1 VRSTVQP
8 VRRAEPDRRTAL
20 KARHR
25 AAILDAARGLID
37 EQGGPGFGVEELAA
51 RADVA
56 RRTVFNHFASLDE
69 ILLTLCADALD
80 VIIDEFI
87 QAATASTPVG
97 DGSRAALFD
106 EVSQMLRQS
115 DLPSAIA
122 SITRILGEPDADDPK
137 GRALSDEAF
146 ARAAERLLQEVL
158 RRNPGVDALDAELL
172 VTSLMSGLIV
182 IAKHWVLGTG
192 VRLDET
198 GRAEWQRLLTRLT
211 DSVRSGYAPVH

>member
-1 VRSTVQP
+1 MRSAARP
-8 VRRAEPDRRTAL
+8 VREAEPDRRAAL

-25 AAILDAARGLID
+25 AAILDAARSLID

-80 VIIDEFI
+80 VIIDDVIE
-87 QAATASTPVG
+87 AATVTTPVG

-182 IAKHWVLGTG
+182 VAKHWVLGTG
-192 VRLDET
+192 VRLDAV
-198 GRAEWQRLLTRLT
+198 GRAEWQRLLGRLT